1 MNEKH
6 HTKLSFSFIYL
17 DTFLRVFVC
26 FYFLT
31 IDFFEEV
38 LKKFF
43 EV

>member
-1 MNEKH
+1 MKTSH
-6 HTKLSFSFIYL
+6 ALMIPIYL

-31 IDFFEEV
+31 FDGRSFEEE
-38 LKKFF
+38 F